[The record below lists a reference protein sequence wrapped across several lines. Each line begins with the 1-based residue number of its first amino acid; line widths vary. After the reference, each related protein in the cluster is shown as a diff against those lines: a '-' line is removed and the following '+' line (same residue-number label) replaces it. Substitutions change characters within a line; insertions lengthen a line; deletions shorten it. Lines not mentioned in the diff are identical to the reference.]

1 MIVTSKVIKM
11 GFADTKAAEKQLN
24 EILKDVENFVGYKI
38 VNNGHHSSII
48 IFSGDENKSVI
59 PQVKIVEYSVTDAA
73 EAEKAINEALKDIEP
88 ISMDVV
94 TPADGNRLV
103 ILYDVGE
110 NNSDDE
116 EP

>member
-1 MIVTSKVIKM
+1 MTVTSKVIKM

-24 EILKDVENFVGYKI
+24 EVLKEVKNFVGYKI
-38 VNNGHHSSII
+38 VNNGHHSSVI
-48 IFSGDENKSVI
+48 IFSGDENNSII
-59 PQVKIVEYSVTDAA
+59 PQVKIVEYSVTNTA

-88 ISMDVV
+88 ISMDIA

-103 ILYDVGE
+103 ILYDAG
-110 NNSDDE
+110 E